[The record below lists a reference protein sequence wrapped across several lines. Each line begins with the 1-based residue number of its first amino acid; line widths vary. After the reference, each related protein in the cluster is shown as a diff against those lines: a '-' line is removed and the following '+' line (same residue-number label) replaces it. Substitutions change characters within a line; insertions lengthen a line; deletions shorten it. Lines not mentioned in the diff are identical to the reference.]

1 MLVLHGHC
9 SHNNKTISTHP
20 EEKSMIR
27 KSLIVA
33 AALLLANAAANA
45 QYPNKPVKLIV
56 PFAPAGTT
64 DIVARIVAD
73 QLSRE
78 LGQTV
83 IVENRAGGG
92 GSIGADV
99 VAKAAPDG
107 YTLGVATVSTMAVN
121 PAANAKIP
129 YNNFTD
135 FIPVTKFVA
144 VPNVLTV
151 NPSVPA
157 KDFKEFVD
165 LLKKNPGKYSFA
177 TSGTAGI
184 GHMMGELFMSASGTE
199 MVHIP
204 YKGAGPAVLDV
215 VGGQVPVLFD
225 NLPSSKSQIDAG
237 KMRLLAVAAP
247 ARLAAYPNV
256 PTFAELGMAEV
267 NDPAWYGLVVPAKTP
282 KDIIDRLYAAS
293 VRAVNNPATKE
304 KLALQGADPVGNS
317 PAEFAKDIR
326 VEYDKMKAI
335 VVKKGIKLE

>member
-1 MLVLHGHC
+1 MF
-9 SHNNKTISTHP
+9 
-20 EEKSMIR
+20 R
-27 KSLIVA
+27 KHLIA
-33 AALLLANAAANA
+33 ITAIASAALALMAGTASA

-73 QLSRE
+73 QLSKE

-92 GSIGADV
+92 GAVGADV
-99 VAKAAPDG
+99 VAKSAPDG

-121 PAANAKIP
+121 PAANARIP

-144 VPNVLTV
+144 VPNVLAV
-151 NPSVPA
+151 HPSVPA
-157 KDFKEFVD
+157 KDYKEFVA

-184 GHMMGELFMSASGTE
+184 GHMMGELLMSATNTD

-237 KMRLLAVAAP
+237 NMRLLAVAAP
-247 ARLAAYPNV
+247 KRLAAYPNT
-256 PTFAELGMAEV
+256 PTFAELGIPEV
-267 NDPAWYGLVVPAKTP
+267 NDPAWYGMVVPAKTP
-282 KDIIDRLYAAS
+282 KDIVDKLYAAS
-293 VRAVNNPATKE
+293 VKAVNNPATRD
-304 KLALQGADPVGNS
+304 KLALQGAEPVANT
-317 PAEFAKDIR
+317 PAEFAKDIKT
-326 VEYDKMKAI
+326 EYDKIKAR
-335 VVKKGIKLE
+335 LAYYSRWRQ

>member
-1 MLVLHGHC
+1 MFRKHLI
-9 SHNNKTISTHP
+9 TIT
-20 EEKSMIR
+20 MIAGTA
-27 KSLIVA
+27 LTFMPGA
-33 AALLLANAAANA
+33 ATA
-45 QYPNKPVKLIV
+45 QYPNKPVKLVV

-73 QLSRE
+73 QLSKE

-92 GSIGADV
+92 GAIGADV
-99 VAKAAPDG
+99 VAKSAPDG

-121 PAANAKIP
+121 PAANARIP

-135 FIPVTKFVA
+135 FIPVTKFVT
-144 VPNVLTV
+144 VPNLLAVH
-151 NPSVPA
+151 PSVPA
-157 KDFKEFVD
+157 KDYKEFVA

-184 GHMMGELFMSASGTE
+184 GHMMGELFMSATNTD

-204 YKGAGPAVLDV
+204 YKGAGQAVLDV

-237 KMRLLAVAAP
+237 NMRLLAVAAP
-247 ARLAAYPNV
+247 KRLAAYPNI
-256 PTFAELGMAEV
+256 PTFAELGIPEV
-267 NDPAWYGLVVPAKTP
+267 NDPAWYGMVVPAKTP
-282 KDIIDRLYAAS
+282 KDIVDKLYAAS
-293 VRAVNNPATKE
+293 VKAVNNPATRD
-304 KLALQGADPVGNS
+304 KLALQGAEPVANT
-317 PAEFAKDIR
+317 PAEFAKDIKA
-326 VEYDKMKAI
+326 EYDKMKAI

>member
-1 MLVLHGHC
+1 MFRKHRI
-9 SHNNKTISTHP
+9 TIA
-20 EEKSMIR
+20 MI
-27 KSLIVA
+27 A
-33 AALLLANAAANA
+33 GAALTLMAGAATA
-45 QYPNKPVKLIV
+45 QYPNKPVKLVV

-73 QLSRE
+73 QLSKE
-78 LGQTV
+78 LGQPV

-92 GSIGADV
+92 GAIGADV
-99 VAKAAPDG
+99 VAKSAPDG

-121 PAANAKIP
+121 PAANARIP

-144 VPNVLTV
+144 VPNVLAV
-151 NPSVPA
+151 HPSVPA
-157 KDFKEFVD
+157 KDYKEFVA

-184 GHMMGELFMSASGTE
+184 GHMMGELFMSATNTD

-237 KMRLLAVAAP
+237 NMRLLAVAAP
-247 ARLAAYPNV
+247 KRLAAYPNI
-256 PTFAELGMAEV
+256 PTFAELGIPEV
-267 NDPAWYGLVVPAKTP
+267 NDRAWYGMVVPAKTP
-282 KDIIDRLYAAS
+282 KDIVDKLYAAS
-293 VRAVNNPATKE
+293 VKAVNNPATRD
-304 KLALQGADPVGNS
+304 KLALQGAEPVANT
-317 PAEFAKDIR
+317 PAEFAKDIKA
-326 VEYDKMKAI
+326 EYDKMKAI

>member
-1 MLVLHGHC
+1 MFRKHLI
-9 SHNNKTISTHP
+9 ISA
-20 EEKSMIR
+20 MIAGTA
-27 KSLIVA
+27 LTLMAGA
-33 AALLLANAAANA
+33 ATA
-45 QYPNKPVKLIV
+45 QYPNKPVKLVV

-73 QLSRE
+73 QLSKE

-92 GSIGADV
+92 GAIGADV
-99 VAKAAPDG
+99 VAKSAPDG

-121 PAANAKIP
+121 PAANARIP

-144 VPNVLTV
+144 VPNVLAV
-151 NPSVPA
+151 HPSVPA
-157 KDFKEFVD
+157 KDYKEFVA

-184 GHMMGELFMSASGTE
+184 GHMMGELFMSATNTD

-237 KMRLLAVAAP
+237 NMRLLAVAAP
-247 ARLAAYPNV
+247 KRLAAYPNT
-256 PTFAELGMAEV
+256 PTFAELGIPEV
-267 NDPAWYGLVVPAKTP
+267 NDPAWYGMVVPAKTP
-282 KDIIDRLYAAS
+282 KDIVDKLYAAS
-293 VRAVNNPATKE
+293 VKAVNNPATRD
-304 KLALQGADPVGNS
+304 KLALQGAEPVANT
-317 PAEFAKDIR
+317 PAEFAKDIKA
-326 VEYDKMKAI
+326 EYDKMKAI

>member
-1 MLVLHGHC
+1 MFRKHLI
-9 SHNNKTISTHP
+9 ISA
-20 EEKSMIR
+20 MIAGTA
-27 KSLIVA
+27 LTLMAGA
-33 AALLLANAAANA
+33 ATA
-45 QYPNKPVKLIV
+45 QYPNKPVKLVV

-73 QLSRE
+73 QLSKE

-92 GSIGADV
+92 GAIGADV
-99 VAKAAPDG
+99 VAKSAPDG

-121 PAANAKIP
+121 PAANARIP

-144 VPNVLTV
+144 VPNVLAV
-151 NPSVPA
+151 HPSVPA
-157 KDFKEFVD
+157 KDYKEFVA

-184 GHMMGELFMSASGTE
+184 GHMMGELFMSATNTD

-237 KMRLLAVAAP
+237 NMRLLAVAAP
-247 ARLAAYPNV
+247 KRLTAYPNT
-256 PTFAELGMAEV
+256 PTFAELGIPEV
-267 NDPAWYGLVVPAKTP
+267 NDPAWYGMVVPAKTP
-282 KDIIDRLYAAS
+282 KDIVDKLYAAS
-293 VRAVNNPATKE
+293 VKAVNNPATRD
-304 KLALQGADPVGNS
+304 KLALQGAEPVANT
-317 PAEFAKDIR
+317 PAEFAKDIKA
-326 VEYDKMKAI
+326 EYDKMKAI

>member
-1 MLVLHGHC
+1 MFRKHRI
-9 SHNNKTISTHP
+9 TIA
-20 EEKSMIR
+20 MI
-27 KSLIVA
+27 A
-33 AALLLANAAANA
+33 GAALTLMAGAATA
-45 QYPNKPVKLIV
+45 QYPNKPVKLVV

-73 QLSRE
+73 QLSKE
-78 LGQTV
+78 LGQPV

-92 GSIGADV
+92 GAIGADV
-99 VAKAAPDG
+99 VAKSAPDG

-121 PAANAKIP
+121 PAANARIP

-144 VPNVLTV
+144 VPNLLAVH
-151 NPSVPA
+151 PSVPA
-157 KDFKEFVD
+157 KDYKEFVA

-184 GHMMGELFMSASGTE
+184 GHMMGELFMSATNTD

-237 KMRLLAVAAP
+237 NMRLLAVAAP
-247 ARLAAYPNV
+247 KRLPAYPNT
-256 PTFAELGMAEV
+256 PTFAELGIPEV
-267 NDPAWYGLVVPAKTP
+267 NDRAWYGMVVPAKTP
-282 KDIIDRLYAAS
+282 KDIVDKLYAAS
-293 VRAVNNPATKE
+293 VKAVNNPATRD
-304 KLALQGADPVGNS
+304 KLALQGAEPVANT
-317 PAEFAKDIR
+317 PAEFAKDIKA
-326 VEYDKMKAI
+326 EYDKMKAI
-335 VVKKGIKLE
+335 VVKKGIKLD